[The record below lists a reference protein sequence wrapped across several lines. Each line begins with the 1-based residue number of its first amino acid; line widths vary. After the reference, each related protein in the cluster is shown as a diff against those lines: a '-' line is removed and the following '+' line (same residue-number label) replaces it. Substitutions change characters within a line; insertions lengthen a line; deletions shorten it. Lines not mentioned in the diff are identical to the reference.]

1 MRLKTNSAFFIG
13 RNTSSLS
20 TVGQSVISRITSGMD
35 REPVMNMEF
44 CRDEKGGSGG
54 VFVE

>member
-1 MRLKTNSAFFIG
+1 MRIKANFAFFIG

-35 REPVMNMEF
+35 REPIMDMGF
-44 CRDEKGGSGG
+44 RRDEKGGSGG